1 MRTRSYHHGDLA
13 NALLDAADALLLDHS
28 CAELTL
34 RQVAAAVGVAPSAAY
49 HHFADRNALLDA
61 LAARALD
68 ALAAA
73 LEERLARIPKADAQ
87 RRLVALGRAYVA
99 WARHQPHRF
108 EAAFGSQQGRPDVPA
123 NLRPFKLLGSL
134 LDEAVIRKMLA
145 PDGRQNA
152 ELILWPALHGLAV
165 LASSGPLLE
174 KSEREVAA
182 LCDDLVLTILAGLK
196 ARAQRASSDD
206 GGP

>member
-1 MRTRSYHHGDLA
+1 MRTKTYHHGNLA

-28 CAELTL
+28 FAELTL

-68 ALAAA
+68 ALADA
-73 LEERLARIPKADAQ
+73 LDERLARIPKADAQ
-87 RRLVALGRAYVA
+87 RRLVALGRVYVA

-108 EAAFGSQQGRPDVPA
+108 EAAFGSQRGRPDVPA
-123 NLRPFKLLGSL
+123 NLRPYKLLESL
-134 LDEAVIRKMLA
+134 LDDAVIREILL
-145 PDGRQNA
+145 PDARRHA

-174 KSEREVAA
+174 KSEREVAG
-182 LCDDLVLTILAGLK
+182 LCDNLVLTILAGLN
-196 ARAQRASSDD
+196 ARVHPTSSDD
-206 GGP
+206 DGP

>member
-1 MRTRSYHHGDLA
+1 VRTKSYHHGNLA
-13 NALLDAADALLLDHS
+13 NALLDAADALLRDHS
-28 CAELTL
+28 FAELTL

-61 LAARALD
+61 LAARALEALAD
-68 ALAAA
+68 ALD
-73 LEERLARIPKADAQ
+73 ERLARIPKADAQ
-87 RRLVALGRAYVA
+87 RRLVALGRVYVA

-108 EAAFGSQQGRPDVPA
+108 EAAFGSQQRRPDVPA

-134 LDEAVIRKMLA
+134 LDEAVIRETLPSDA
-145 PDGRQNA
+145 RRHG

-196 ARAQRASSDD
+196 ARTHPAPSDE

>member
-1 MRTRSYHHGDLA
+1 VRTKSYHHGNLA
-13 NALLDAADALLLDHS
+13 NALLDAADALLLEHS
-28 CAELTL
+28 FAELTL

-68 ALAAA
+68 ALADA
-73 LEERLARIPKADAQ
+73 LDERLARIPKADAQ
-87 RRLVALGRAYVA
+87 RRLIALGRAYVA
-99 WARHQPHRF
+99 WARHEPHRF
-108 EAAFGSQQGRPDVPA
+108 EAAFASQQGRPDVPA
-123 NLRPFKLLGSL
+123 NLRPYKLLGSL
-134 LDEAVIRKMLA
+134 LDEAVIREVLSPEA
-145 PDGRQNA
+145 RRHA

-182 LCDDLVLTILAGLK
+182 LSDDVVLTILAGLK
-196 ARAQRASSDD
+196 TRAHPASSDE

>member
-61 LAARALD
+61 LAD
-68 ALAAA
+68 A

-134 LDEAVIRKMLA
+134 LDEAVIRKMLS